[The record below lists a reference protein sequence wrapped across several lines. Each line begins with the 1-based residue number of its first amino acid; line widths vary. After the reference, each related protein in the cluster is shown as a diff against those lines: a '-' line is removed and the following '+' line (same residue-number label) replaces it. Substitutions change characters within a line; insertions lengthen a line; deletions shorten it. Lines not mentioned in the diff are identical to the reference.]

1 MTAGKTA
8 QQSASNHYFTGL
20 FWDHEGSTAPGGLM
34 LQPQYIDRCSQPD
47 RLSWQGVI
55 DALIAGHQLPRAAIT
70 DTVLAHG
77 TNRLLNRSTRIEGLG
92 YAVKNVTVFPDNRA
106 RAPFLPSVQ
115 GICTVFDEYT
125 GQARALIDSELL
137 TYWKTAADSVLGA
150 SLLGPAEPEHLLI
163 FGAGQVARSL
173 IDAYTTIFPSIAT
186 VTLCVRRLQS
196 ADWLRQKLAAD
207 ANRPPFVVRFSTEPG
222 AVVPLAD
229 IVATATTSETPVL
242 QGNWLTAGA
251 HVDLVGAYT
260 VSMRE
265 ADDHTLQNGALYV
278 DCRDTTVEHIGELV
292 IPLASGAIQPDS
304 VLGDLYDLIA
314 LGTGDDGRIRD
325 PQQITVFK
333 NGGGAHLDLMVAHHL
348 MSLSP

>member
-1 MTAGKTA
+1 
-8 QQSASNHYFTGL
+8 
-20 FWDHEGSTAPGGLM
+20 M

-55 DALIAGHQLPRAAIT
+55 DALIAGHKLPRAAIT
-70 DTVLAHG
+70 DTVLALG
-77 TNRLLNRSTRIEGLG
+77 TNRLLNRSARIEGLG
-92 YAVKNVTVFPDNRA
+92 YAVKSVTVFPDNPA
-106 RAPFLPSVQ
+106 REPFLPSVQ
-115 GICTVFDEYT
+115 GICTVFDECT

-150 SLLGPAEPEHLLI
+150 RLLGPAEPEHLLI
-163 FGAGQVARSL
+163 FGAGQVALSL

-207 ANRPPFVVRFSTEPG
+207 ENRLPFALRLSTEPA

-229 IVATATTSETPVL
+229 IVATATTSEAPVL
-242 QGNWLTAGA
+242 QGDWLTAGA

-260 VSMRE
+260 VDMRE
-265 ADDHTLQNGALYV
+265 ADDHTLQQGALHV

-292 IPLASGAIQPDS
+292 IPLASGAIHPDC

-314 LGTGDDGRIRD
+314 QSSGDGGRSRD

>member
-1 MTAGKTA
+1 MIA
-8 QQSASNHYFTGL
+8 QQSASIHYFTVL
-20 FWDHEGSTAPGGLM
+20 FWDHGLSTAPGGLM

-47 RLSWQGVI
+47 RLSWHGVI
-55 DALIAGHQLPRAAIT
+55 DALIAGHQLPRAATT

-77 TNRLLNRSTRIEGLG
+77 NNRLLNRSARIEGLG
-92 YAVKNVTVFPDNRA
+92 YAVKSVTVFPNNPA
-106 RAPFLPSVQ
+106 REQFLPSVQ
-115 GICTVFDEYT
+115 GICTVFDECT

-150 SLLGPAEPEHLLI
+150 RLLGPAEPEHLLI

-186 VTLCVRRLQS
+186 VTLCVRRPQS
-196 ADWLRQKLAAD
+196 ADWLRQKLASD
-207 ANRPPFVVRFSTEPG
+207 EKRPPIVLRVSTEPG

-265 ADDHTLQNGALYV
+265 ADDHTLQHGALYV
-278 DCRDTTVEHIGELV
+278 DCGDTTVDHIGELV
-292 IPLASGAIQPDS
+292 IPLASGAIKPDS

-314 LGTGDDGRIRD
+314 QGSRDGGRIRD

>member
-1 MTAGKTA
+1 M
-8 QQSASNHYFTGL
+8 
-20 FWDHEGSTAPGGLM
+20 P
-34 LQPQYIDRCSQPD
+34 QPQYIDRCSQPD
-47 RLSWQGVI
+47 RLCWQGVI
-55 DALIAGHQLPRAAIT
+55 DALIAGHRLPRAAIT

-77 TNRLLNRSTRIEGLG
+77 TNCLLNRSARIESLG
-92 YAVKNVTVFPDNRA
+92 YVVKSVTVFPNNPA
-106 RAPFLPSVQ
+106 QEQFLPSVQ
-115 GICTVFDEYT
+115 GICTVFDELT
-125 GQARALIDSELL
+125 GQVRALIDSELL

-150 SLLGPAEPEHLLI
+150 RLLGPAEPEHLLI
-163 FGAGQVARSL
+163 FGAGQVARAL

-207 ANRPPFVVRFSTEPG
+207 EKRLTFALRVSTDPA

-242 QGNWLTAGA
+242 QGDWLTAGA

-265 ADDHTLQNGALYV
+265 ADDNTLQRGALYV
-278 DCRDTTVEHIGELV
+278 DCSDTTIDHIGELV
-292 IPLASGAIQPDS
+292 VPLASGAIKPDS
-304 VLGDLYDLIA
+304 VLGDLYDLIVQ
-314 LGTGDDGRIRD
+314 GPGDGVRIWD
-325 PQQITVFK
+325 PQQITIFK

-348 MSLSP
+348 MSLALEGS

>member
-1 MTAGKTA
+1 
-8 QQSASNHYFTGL
+8 
-20 FWDHEGSTAPGGLM
+20 M

-55 DALIAGHQLPRAAIT
+55 DALIAGHKLPRAAIT

-77 TNRLLNRSTRIEGLG
+77 TNRLLNRSARKEGLG
-92 YAVKNVTVFPDNRA
+92 YAVKSVTVFPDNPA
-106 RAPFLPSVQ
+106 REPFLPSVQ
-115 GICTVFDEYT
+115 GICTVFDECT

-150 SLLGPAEPEHLLI
+150 RLLGPAEPEHLLI
-163 FGAGQVARSL
+163 FGAGQVALSL

-207 ANRPPFVVRFSTEPG
+207 ENRLPFALRLSTEPA

-229 IVATATTSETPVL
+229 IVATATTSEAPVL
-242 QGNWLTAGA
+242 QGDWLTAGA

-260 VSMRE
+260 VDMRE
-265 ADDHTLQNGALYV
+265 ADDHTLQQGALHV

-292 IPLASGAIQPDS
+292 IPLASGAIHPDC

-314 LGTGDDGRIRD
+314 QSSGDGGRSRD